1 MIIND
6 LADVG
11 LERRVDWKWENEIY
25 GEARSDN
32 GNTSEMAGD
41 MITLGTGCAAVLP
54 LAGEAEVVGAL
65 AANMVIAE
73 MVVEGL
79 WVDKGLSTVVPETFV
94 GRRRGGG
101 GTSGGGGGRGRKS
114 SRGHV
119 EGQEEVLGVHDVLKG
134 HFCCQDD

>member
-1 MIIND
+1 MTSQTW
-6 LADVG
+6 G
-11 LERRVDWKWENEIY
+11 LRGVWTENGRMRY
-25 GEARSDN
+25 MGGEVRQD

-79 WVDKGLSTVVPETFV
+79 WVEKGLSAVAPETFV
-94 GRRRGGG
+94 GRRRGRGR
-101 GTSGGGGGRGRKS
+101 TSGGGGGRGRKS
-114 SRGHV
+114 SHV

>member
-1 MIIND
+1 MTSQIW
-6 LADVG
+6 G
-11 LERRVDWKWENEIY
+11 LRGVWTGNGRMRY
-25 GEARSDN
+25 MGGEDRQE

-41 MITLGTGCAAVLP
+41 MVTLGTCCAAVLP

-79 WVDKGLSTVVPETFV
+79 WVEKGLSTVVPEAFV
-94 GRRRGGG
+94 GRGRGRGVASRGGG
-101 GTSGGGGGRGRKS
+101 GGGRKS

-119 EGQEEVLGVHDVLKG
+119 EGQS
-134 HFCCQDD
+134 